1 MMDERRNGVLVLGLG
16 NDILTDD
23 AVGLAVARGVGQS
36 ISAVDGVTVLE
47 TVEMGVGL
55 LDYLTGY
62 DSVVL
67 VDAIQTGRASA
78 GTVHEMEVGELR
90 LVPGVSPHFVGV
102 GEVLALGRVL
112 GLAMPRRVE
121 IVAVEV
127 EDPLT
132 LGTRMTPLVEAAVPL
147 VTERVL
153 ARARWLA
160 GCGRGEV
167 KEDERVAEV

>member
-1 MMDERRNGVLVLGLG
+1 MTDERRNSVLVLGLG

-23 AVGLAVARGVGQS
+23 AVGLAVARGVAQS
-36 ISAVDGVTVLE
+36 IHPADGVTVLE

-67 VDAIQTGRASA
+67 VDAIQTGRSSP
-78 GTVHEMEVGELR
+78 GTVHELEVGELR

-102 GEVLALGRVL
+102 GEVLALGRAL

-127 EDPLT
+127 EDPFT

-153 ARARWLA
+153 ARARGLA
-160 GCGRGEV
+160 GCVRGAVE
-167 KEDERVAEV
+167 EADRAARV